1 MPRCYEFSLPW
12 LVGTMEVLGVIRLT
26 ALRCFFPGLMRL
38 VLNQRLRGRG
48 VSSLCRNPG
57 HSLRSPLLS
66 HTMSL
71 TCSCQA
77 LLNLDLCLPI
87 GGKNSHAVCVPASV
101 LWSGNSPPGSE
112 LEGSYSSCPCFSFL
126 SSQSC
131 VAHCLVSGNSC

>member
-1 MPRCYEFSLPW
+1 MPMCYEFSLPW

-26 ALRCFFPGLMRL
+26 AFWCFFPGLVRL

-57 HSLRSPLLS
+57 HSLHSSLLS
-66 HTMSL
+66 HTVSL

-87 GGKNSHAVCVPASV
+87 SGKLPCCLCPCLSAVV
-101 LWSGNSPPGSE
+101 WKQPPGEVSWRD
-112 LEGSYSSCPCFSFL
+112 PT
-126 SSQSC
+126 
-131 VAHCLVSGNSC
+131 APALVSIFLAVSHVLPIV